1 MGIRDISTFAA
12 SRKPPAHELKKL
24 SLRKLVQQNSLNL
37 NELYASNILWAVEHA
52 MFKAITQRGPFP
64 SFNSGIAQATPRRR
78 KENVSMTKTLDL
90 ITEIIRNPKH
100 PFRKAD
106 DRPVK
111 AQKHRYERRKI
122 KEIIRLGDWGA
133 EGTT

>member
-1 MGIRDISTFAA
+1 MRQLNTMSSEVLMSEAVMRFPLTHHLSIGIVQA
-12 SRKPPAHELKKL
+12 SG
-24 SLRKLVQQNSLNL
+24 SLRKV
-37 NELYASNILWAVEHA
+37 
-52 MFKAITQRGPFP
+52 
-64 SFNSGIAQATPRRR
+64 
-78 KENVSMTKTLDL
+78 NVMTRTLDV

-122 KEIIRLGDWGA
+122 KEYIRLSDWGEEKPA
-133 EGTT
+133 

>member
-1 MGIRDISTFAA
+1 MSINVMSSDMADLESGSTSQSKFISCL
-12 SRKPPAHELKKL
+12 RG
-24 SLRKLVQQNSLNL
+24 SLR
-37 NELYASNILWAVEHA
+37 
-52 MFKAITQRGPFP
+52 
-64 SFNSGIAQATPRRR
+64 QATSSTI
-78 KENVSMTKTLDL
+78 KENVIMAKTLDA

-122 KEIIRLGDWGA
+122 KEYLRLGDWGQGNPA
-133 EGTT
+133 

>member
-1 MGIRDISTFAA
+1 
-12 SRKPPAHELKKL
+12 
-24 SLRKLVQQNSLNL
+24 
-37 NELYASNILWAVEHA
+37 
-52 MFKAITQRGPFP
+52 
-64 SFNSGIAQATPRRR
+64 
-78 KENVSMTKTLDL
+78 MTRTLDV

-122 KEIIRLGDWGA
+122 KEFIRLSDWGEEKTA
-133 EGTT
+133 QTNLNTKYFKANRSHAIAWLLFYARICW